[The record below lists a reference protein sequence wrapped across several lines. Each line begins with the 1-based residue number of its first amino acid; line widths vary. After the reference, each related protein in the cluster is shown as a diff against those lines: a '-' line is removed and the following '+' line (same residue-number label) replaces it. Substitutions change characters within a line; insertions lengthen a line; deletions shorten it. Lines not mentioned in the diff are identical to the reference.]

1 MKNQPRLWPR
11 LWPVVF
17 AGALA
22 VASVPGLLLRG
33 GDAMAQAAP
42 PDEEWRQIFTPHFV
56 VTFPQGLDDLAERAA
71 VRAERAYEQLA
82 DRFVGAPPGRVQL
95 LLTDHADISNGF
107 ARPVPFNQIT
117 IFARPPTDGG
127 LAYYDDWLELVITHE
142 LVHTFHI
149 DMVGIPGRVI
159 RTVFGRIPS
168 SWPVFPSAATPTWLS
183 EGIATYFES
192 SLTGAGRTKGTWQEM
207 VLRAAA
213 LEGEL
218 ASVDRV
224 SGSSPVWPAG
234 NRPYVYGARYFEYLA
249 QLHGEQAI
257 GSFARSVAGLW
268 VPYRL
273 NAAARRAFGGPV
285 SSSWEAWHSQ
295 LTGHYRQIAETLAAH
310 APLTEGEAVDGPGR
324 AAGAA
329 VVSGDGRTLAFVR
342 SDGVDKSQIR
352 LADPDGSNSRLLT
365 RINGPGGSL
374 GWGPA
379 GSLVFSQLD
388 FADRY
393 TLASDLYM
401 AQTAAGGAVTRLTR
415 GQRLAHPD
423 LSPDGERI
431 VAVQEGDGTRRLA
444 VMDLATGE
452 LEVISEP
459 QPDEHW
465 AYPRWSPDGRH
476 IAAVRW
482 RRPTMMD
489 IVVLRPDGTLAAE
502 ITADRAVDTTPFW
515 TPDGRFLLWSS
526 DRTGIPNIFVAPF
539 VPEDDS
545 PTPAVLDARVRQVTN
560 MLGGATHPTMD
571 PNGEWIYF
579 SSYHADGWALERIPF
594 DPETWFDPLPVSP
607 RFAPQVPEGLEENA
621 ASEGV
626 LAAVPSPVADAPSA
640 AESEPAPSAQ
650 LGPPRNY
657 DALPT
662 LRPYYWMPL
671 AARAERSLDRA
682 GAWSDVIR
690 PAFGVRTGG
699 SDLVGRH
706 AYAASARLSL
716 DRKFSGGVG
725 YSYRGLG
732 NPDLGV
738 SFSQEH
744 SAYSRTI
751 GGGELRGEAVREYF
765 LLERERRAN
774 LSVSFQ
780 RRRYRTVASLA
791 LNGGVAEEQRT
802 LQDLSGSTGRE
813 LELRRPES
821 RQMELGATLSFSN
834 AQQRAFSFS
843 REDGVSLFGLG
854 RWRRET
860 GLDAAARGVPDEDL
874 GYTEFL
880 GEASAYKA
888 IAGPG
893 FANHVL
899 AARISA
905 GMAFGPGAHRSFFD
919 AGGAEGRAEAISGFG
934 LFGGSSLFFPLRGY
948 PENIRSGRKAWTAS
962 AEYRFPL
969 LLADRGLGS
978 LPLFLDRLH
987 GSVFLDAGNAW
998 GPAGDNPRQP
1008 VLASAGIELSA
1019 IVVPFYVGGLTL
1031 RGGVGIPMRGPTDPV
1046 FYLRAGNAF

>member
-1 MKNQPRLWPR
+1 MKNQLRFLPFVL
-11 LWPVVF
+11 V
-17 AGALA
+17 GALLLA
-22 VASVPGLLLRG
+22 AFPGLSLRG
-33 GDAMAQAAP
+33 GAMAQAP
-42 PDEEWRQIFTPHFV
+42 PPNEEWRQIFTPHFV

-71 VRAERAYEQLA
+71 VRAERAYDQLA
-82 DRFVGAPPGRVQL
+82 GRFVGAPPGRVQL
-95 LLTDHADISNGF
+95 LLADHADISNGF

-117 IFARPPTDGG
+117 IFARPPTDGS

-142 LVHTFHI
+142 LVHTFHL
-149 DMVGIPGRVI
+149 DMAGTPGKVI
-159 RTVFGRIPS
+159 RSVFGRIPS
-168 SWPVFPSAATPTWLS
+168 SWPVFPSAAAPTWLI

-218 ASVDRV
+218 ASADRV

-249 QLHGEQAI
+249 SIHGEEAI

-268 VPYRL
+268 VPYRM
-273 NAAARRAFGGPV
+273 NAAAREAFGAPV
-285 SSSWEAWHSQ
+285 SSSWDAWRRQVTS
-295 LTGHYRQIAETLAAH
+295 HYRQVAETLSAH
-310 APLTEGEAVDGPGR
+310 APVTEGEAVDGPGR
-324 AAGAA
+324 AASAA
-329 VVSGDGRTLAFVR
+329 VVSRDGRTLAFVR

-352 LADPDGSNSRLLT
+352 LSDPDGSNSRLLT

-374 GWGPA
+374 GWGPG

-388 FADRY
+388 FVGRY
-393 TLASDLYM
+393 YLASDLYM
-401 AQTAAGGAVTRLTR
+401 VSPEGSVERLTR

-431 VAVQEGDGTRRLA
+431 VAVQEGGGTSVLA
-444 VMDLATGE
+444 VLELATGA
-452 LEVISEP
+452 VNAVSEP
-459 QPDEHW
+459 HPDEHW

-482 RRPTMMD
+482 RKPAMAD
-489 IVVLRPDGTLAAE
+489 IVVLRADGTLAVE
-502 ITADRAVDTTPFW
+502 VTGDRAVDTTPFW

-526 DRTGIPNIFVAPF
+526 DRTGIPNVFAAPF
-539 VPEDDS
+539 VPDEGLAS
-545 PTPAVLDARVRQVTN
+545 RPGGDARVGQVSQVTN
-560 MLGGATHPTMD
+560 MLGGATHPTVD
-571 PNGEWIYF
+571 PGAEWIYF
-579 SSYHADGWALERIPF
+579 SSYHADGWTAERIPF
-594 DPETWFDPLPVSP
+594 DPETWFDPLPASP
-607 RFAPQVPEGLEENA
+607 RFVPEAPAPEAEA
-621 ASEGV
+621 IPEGV
-626 LAAVPSPVADAPSA
+626 LAAPPSPAAAAPSP
-640 AESEPAPSAQ
+640 EPEPAPPVQ
-650 LGPPRNY
+650 LDPPRSY
-657 DALPT
+657 RALPT
-662 LRPYYWMPL
+662 LRPHYWIPV
-671 AARAERSLDRA
+671 AERAERGLDQA
-682 GAWSDVIR
+682 GGWRDVIR
-690 PAFGVRTGG
+690 PAFGVRTEG

-716 DRKFSGGVG
+716 DGKFSGGVG
-725 YSYRGLG
+725 YAYRGLG
-732 NPDLGV
+732 NPDLGL
-738 SFSQEH
+738 SLSQAH
-744 SAYSRTI
+744 SASSRTI
-751 GGGELRGEAVREYF
+751 GGGKLRSGEAVREYF

-774 LSVSFQ
+774 LSVSFR
-780 RRRYRTVASLA
+780 RRRYRTAASIT
-791 LNGGVAEEQRT
+791 LNGGVVQEQQT
-802 LQDLSGSTGRE
+802 LQQLPGSTGAR
-813 LELRRPES
+813 LRLRRPES
-821 RQMELGATLSFSN
+821 TQTEMGATLSFSN

-843 REDGVSLFGLG
+843 REDGVSFFGLG
-854 RWRRET
+854 RWRHDT
-860 GLDAAARGVPDEDL
+860 GLDAAARGVTGEDL

-899 AARISA
+899 AARVSA
-905 GMAFGPGAHRSFFD
+905 GVAFGPGADRFLFD

-948 PENIRSGRKAWTAS
+948 PENFRSGRKAWTAS

-987 GSVFLDAGNAW
+987 GSVFFDAGNAW
-998 GPAGDNPRQP
+998 GPVGDNPRQP

-1031 RGGVGIPMRGPTDPV
+1031 RGGAGFPMRGPSDPV